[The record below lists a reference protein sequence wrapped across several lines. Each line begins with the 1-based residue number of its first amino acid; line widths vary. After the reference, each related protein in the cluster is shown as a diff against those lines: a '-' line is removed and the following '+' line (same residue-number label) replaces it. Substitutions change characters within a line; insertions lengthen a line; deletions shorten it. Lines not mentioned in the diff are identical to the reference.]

1 MPIMFISIV
10 VFVLVSVF
18 NLLQDDY
25 KDVCIH
31 IYIYVAVSYNWA
43 TPKSS
48 KSLVHFSI

>member
-18 NLLQDDY
+18 YLLQDDY

-31 IYIYVAVSYNWA
+31 IYIYMWQFPTIGLPLNHPS
-43 TPKSS
+43 
-48 KSLVHFSI
+48 H